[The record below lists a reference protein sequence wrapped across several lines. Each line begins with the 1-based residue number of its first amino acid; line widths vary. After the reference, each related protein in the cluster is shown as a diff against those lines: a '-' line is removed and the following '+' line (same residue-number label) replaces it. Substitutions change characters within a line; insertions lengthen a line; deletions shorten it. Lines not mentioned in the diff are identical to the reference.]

1 MADVILI
8 IDDDNDRASL
18 TKIILNKAGYQCI
31 TAFDGKQG
39 LMMAK
44 SNKPNL
50 ILLDLMMPGMNGFD
64 VCIELRK
71 MPETIETPVIFLTA
85 KAETANKIR
94 GLQVGADDYMTV
106 PFENDELLLRVRALL
121 RRAQASPQEMK
132 SSQSGKIIAVFNLRG
147 GAGCTTLAVNLAI
160 GLKQLWNEEVCLV
173 DFSLPIGVANIYLN
187 IRPHNSIS
195 GLTDFYPDVID
206 RELIEKH
213 LTFHESGGI
222 YLLGG
227 VFEPAN
233 AEKVSENHVAAILD
247 RMREQFSYVLV
258 DTSHDFSPQTL
269 SIFDKADEILIP
281 IPPDI
286 ASLLLTKA
294 ALKIFDDLGYIQ
306 DKVRLVVNWTFKEK
320 GLSVEHIQEAFKHK
334 IGSLIQYDTN
344 ISEAI
349 STGIP
354 VILSSQSKKLVT
366 SIEDLSWDLSRPS
379 EQLSIPE
386 EPTEMWTRVSKRKKL
401 IQENQSFWSKL
412 FKRSKVN

>member
-1 MADVILI
+1 MADRILI
-8 IDDDNDRASL
+8 IDDDNDRAAL
-18 TKIILNKAGYQCI
+18 TKIILNKAGFQCI
-31 TAFDGKQG
+31 IAFDGKQG
-39 LMMAK
+39 LIMAK

-71 MPETIETPVIFLTA
+71 MPETIDTPVIFLTA
-85 KAETANKIR
+85 KAETANKIK

-106 PFENDELLLRVRALL
+106 PFESDELLLRVRALL
-121 RRAQASPQEMK
+121 RRAQASPQERL
-132 SSQSGKIIAVFNLRG
+132 STQDGKIIAVFNLRG

-160 GLKQLWNEEVCLV
+160 GLKQLWNEDVGLV
-173 DFSLPIGVANIYLN
+173 DFSLPIGVANVYLN

-195 GLTDFYPDVID
+195 ELTDFYPDVID
-206 RELIEKH
+206 KELIEKH
-213 LTFHESGGI
+213 LTFHEPGGI

-227 VFEPAN
+227 VFEPAS
-233 AEKVSENHVAAILD
+233 AEKVSDNHIATILD

-258 DTSHDFSPQTL
+258 DTPHDFSPQTL

-294 ALKIFDDLGYIQ
+294 ALKIFEDLGYIQ
-306 DKVRLVVNWTFKEK
+306 DKIRLVVNWTFKEN
-320 GLSVEHIQEAFKHK
+320 GLSVEQIQEAFKNK

-344 ISEAI
+344 VSEAI

-354 VILSSQSKKLVT
+354 VILNKQSKKLVV
-366 SIEDLSWDLSRPS
+366 SIEDLAWDLSRPA
-379 EQLSIPE
+379 EQLSNPD
-386 EPTEMWTRVSKRKKL
+386 EPTETWMTVSKRKKT
-401 IQENQSFWSKL
+401 IVQHQSFWAKL
-412 FKRSKVN
+412 FNRTPVQ

>member
-1 MADVILI
+1 MADRILI
-8 IDDDNDRASL
+8 IDDDTDRAAL
-18 TKIILNKAGYQCI
+18 TKIILNKAGFQCI

-39 LMMAK
+39 LIMAK
-44 SNKPNL
+44 SSHPNL

-71 MPETIETPVIFLTA
+71 MPETIDTPVIFLTA
-85 KAETANKIR
+85 KAETANKIK

-106 PFENDELLLRVRALL
+106 PFESDELLLRVRALL
-121 RRAQASPQEMK
+121 RRAQASPQERL
-132 SSQSGKIIAVFNLRG
+132 SSQAGKIIAVFNLRG

-160 GLKQLWNEEVCLV
+160 GLKQLWNEEVGLV

-195 GLTDFYPDVID
+195 ELTDFYPDVID
-206 RELIEKH
+206 KELIEKH

-227 VFEPAN
+227 VFEPAT
-233 AEKVSENHVAAILD
+233 AEKVTDNHVATILD

-258 DTSHDFSPQTL
+258 DTPHDFSPQAL

-294 ALKIFDDLGYIQ
+294 ALKIFDDLGYIE
-306 DKVRLVVNWTFKEK
+306 DKIRLVVNWTFKEN
-320 GLSVEHIQEAFKHK
+320 GLSIEQIKEAFKNK
-334 IGSLIQYDTN
+334 IGSLIQFDKN
-344 ISEAI
+344 VSEAI
-349 STGIP
+349 STGVP
-354 VILSSQSKKLVT
+354 VILNKQSKTLVT
-366 SIEDLSWDLSRPS
+366 SIEDLAWDLSRPS
-379 EQLSIPE
+379 EQLSNPD
-386 EPTEMWTRVSKRKKL
+386 EPTETWKYVSKRKKSIL
-401 IQENQSFWSKL
+401 QRQSFWSKL
-412 FKRSKVN
+412 LNRTQVN